1 MGKQKIKSIQLLTE
15 GGFSLIEVLIAIAIF
30 SIFTVSFV
38 TGIGY
43 NLLDSSSLKD
53 EMILKNLCESKIN
66 EIITNPPE
74 LKDSLTLSKET
85 KSFEQFTD
93 YTYTIQYKK
102 FPVPDLN
109 KILAP
114 SAADEEENA
123 QAELNKRIFSTFK
136 ENMEKML
143 WQVEVSVKNK
153 TSERTLTLSAWILNP
168 QAEIKIGAF

>member
-1 MGKQKIKSIQLLTE
+1 MGKQKIIDYKQNNE
-15 GGFSLIEVLIAIAIF
+15 KGFSLVEVLIAIAIF

-38 TGIGY
+38 TGLGY

-74 LKDSLTLSKET
+74 LKESLTLTKET
-85 KSFEQFTD
+85 KSFENFSD
-93 YTYTIQYKK
+93 YSYTLQYKK

-114 SAADEEENA
+114 GGNDQEENE
-123 QAELNKRIFSTFK
+123 QVQLNKRIFTTFK

-153 TSERTLTLSAWILNP
+153 TTERSFTLSAWILNP
-168 QAEIKIGAF
+168 QAEVKIGTF

>member
-1 MGKQKIKSIQLLTE
+1 MAQKIGKLNNS
-15 GGFSLIEVLIAIAIF
+15 GFSLIEVLIAISIF

-38 TGIGY
+38 TGLGY

-53 EMILKNLCESKIN
+53 EMILKDLCESKIN

-74 LKDSLTLSKET
+74 LKESLTLSKET
-85 KSFEQFTD
+85 KVFEKFAD
-93 YTYTIQYKK
+93 YSYTIQYKK

-109 KILAP
+109 KIMPA
-114 SAADEEENA
+114 SDGSDESNA
-123 QAELNKRIFSTFK
+123 QAQMNKRIFTTFK

-153 TSERTLTLSAWILNP
+153 TTERSFTLSSWILNP
-168 QAEIKIGAF
+168 QAEVKIGQF

>member
-1 MGKQKIKSIQLLTE
+1 MGKQKIKNTLKSQL
-15 GGFSLIEVLIAIAIF
+15 GFSLVEVLIAIAIF

-38 TGIGY
+38 TGLGY

-53 EMILKNLCESKIN
+53 EIILKNLCESKIN

-74 LKDSLTLSKET
+74 LKESLTLSKET
-85 KSFEQFTD
+85 KAFENFSE
-93 YTYTIQYKK
+93 YTYTLQYKK

-109 KILAP
+109 KIMP
-114 SAADEEENA
+114 PNSNDSEDNG
-123 QAELNKRIFSTFK
+123 QAETNKKIFSTFK

-153 TSERTLTLSAWILNP
+153 TTERSFTLSAWILNP
-168 QAEIKIGAF
+168 QAEVKIGAF

>member
-1 MGKQKIKSIQLLTE
+1 MGKQKVVPNLSAKDL
-15 GGFSLIEVLIAIAIF
+15 GFSLVEVLIAIAIF

-38 TGIGY
+38 TGLGY

-74 LKDSLTLSKET
+74 LKESLTLSKET
-85 KSFEQFTD
+85 KAFENFSD
-93 YTYTIQYKK
+93 YSYTLQYKK

-114 SAADEEENA
+114 SGDSPEENA
-123 QAELNKRIFSTFK
+123 QAEMNKRIFTTFK

-153 TSERTLTLSAWILNP
+153 NTERSFTLSSWILNP
-168 QAEIKIGAF
+168 QAEVKIGAF